1 MVAGNDSHGLG
12 GEVQQDVLHVRI
24 VEIFRPRDAHGDRY
38 DVDVGGLLPFFDVFS
53 FWCFFAG
60 ALLLLVLFE
69 VPISNQYFDYI
80 LEMNEI
86 IGVMPVAF
94 VEPTIFALV
103 GSRLGRCL
111 SKKVHPGLLKFKIGA
126 FKKNMFP

>member
-69 VPISNQYFDYI
+69 VHILNQYFDCI
-80 LEMNEI
+80 FEMNAI
-86 IGVMPVAF
+86 LGVVPVAF
-94 VEPTIFALV
+94 VEPAIFALV
-103 GSRLGRCL
+103 GSWFGRCL
-111 SKKVHPGLLKFKIGA
+111 SRGSAPRPA
-126 FKKNMFP
+126 